1 MHSVNQSIQA
11 RAGRCCT
18 HLGPKTCFC
27 YIYISELTPRTR
39 AVYISREYAHAH
51 NPHPYT
57 MLTDHKFLL
66 SGSLL
71 LCLFLLNHILRV
83 KRAWKAFGS
92 LPSYTVLVSPVD
104 VLGLILPRIPCI
116 SDGIDFGWK
125 GVYERQPLPSLRF
138 SSSPHASCLG
148 VFATSEPD
156 IVQLRSLLP
165 DATPRLLLAD
175 AAAIKVESVARRCV
189 LCSIC
194 HFRQY
199 FRAKRHFPSIIET

>member
-1 MHSVNQSIQA
+1 MHQPIQA
-11 RAGRCCT
+11 RAGRCRT
-18 HLGPKTCFC
+18 LLGPKSWFC

-71 LCLFLLNHILRV
+71 LSLFLLNHIRRV
-83 KRAWKAFGS
+83 KRAWQAFGN
-92 LPSYTVLVSPVD
+92 LPSYTVLVCPFEA
-104 VLGLILPRIPCI
+104 LGYVLPRIPWI
-116 SDGIDFGWK
+116 SAGIDFSLTD
-125 GVYERQPLPSLRF
+125 VYERQLLPSAQC

-148 VFATSEPD
+148 VFAASEPD
-156 IVQLRSLLP
+156 IVQLRSILP

-175 AAAIKVESVARRCV
+175 ATAIKVESVARRCA
-189 LCSIC
+189 LCSI
-194 HFRQY
+194 
-199 FRAKRHFPSIIET
+199 

>member
-1 MHSVNQSIQA
+1 M
-11 RAGRCCT
+11 
-18 HLGPKTCFC
+18 P
-27 YIYISELTPRTR
+27 TR
-39 AVYISREYAHAH
+39 I

-71 LCLFLLNHILRV
+71 LFLFLLNHIRRV
-83 KRAWKAFGS
+83 KRAWKAFGN
-92 LPSYTVLVSPVD
+92 LPSYTVFISPVD
-104 VLGLILPRIPCI
+104 ALGRILPRIPWI
-116 SDGIDFGWK
+116 SDGIEYSWT
-125 GVYERQPLPSLRF
+125 GVYERQLLPSVRF

-148 VFATSEPD
+148 VFAASESD

-175 AAAIKVESVARRCV
+175 ATAIKVESAARRCA

-194 HFRQY
+194 HFRQS
-199 FRAKRHFPSIIET
+199 FRAKWHFPGVI